1 MTDQSDENPPA
12 GASTEA
18 PGPAAPVRLL
28 LVDDSRTN
36 RMLALSI
43 LKKMGYRVDA
53 VDSGEAAVAAVG
65 QGDYRAVLMDVWMP
79 EMDGL
84 MATAAI
90 RALPAPA
97 CDIPII
103 AMTADSDDEDRRRC
117 LAAGMNDYL
126 SKPIDRKILAAVLA
140 RATGQSGDGSQTAQ
154 AASGA
159 ASLVRVGLIDEPV
172 FAQLRE
178 DTGPETMADLV
189 VAFMAETDER
199 VVRMTA
205 AAGSGDL
212 AAVYE
217 DAHALKATTG
227 QFGARRLNAVVAS
240 ILVAANNRNQD
251 TAERLLAGIGE
262 IAAETWRA
270 FADRGIRVPAR

>member
-1 MTDQSDENPPA
+1 MTDQSDENPQA
-12 GASTEA
+12 AAEA
-18 PGPAAPVRLL
+18 RGPAAPVRLL

-43 LKKMGYRVDA
+43 LQRMGYRVDA

-126 SKPIDRKILAAVLA
+126 SKPIDRKILAVVLA
-140 RATGQSGDGSQTAQ
+140 RATGQSDDGSQTAQ
-154 AASGA
+154 AAPGA

-199 VVRMTA
+199 VARMAA

-240 ILVAANNRNQD
+240 ILVAANDRNQG
-251 TAERLLAGIGE
+251 TTERLLAGIGE
-262 IAAETWRA
+262 VAAETWRA

>member
-1 MTDQSDENPPA
+1 MTDQSDENPQVDDA
-12 GASTEA
+12 AEA
-18 PGPAAPVRLL
+18 RGPAAPVRLL

-53 VDSGEAAVAAVG
+53 VDSGEAAVAAVS

-79 EMDGL
+79 DMDGL

-117 LAAGMNDYL
+117 IAAGMNDYL
-126 SKPIDRKILAAVLA
+126 SKPIDRKILAVVLA
-140 RATGQSGDGSQTAQ
+140 QATGQSDDGSQTAQ
-154 AASGA
+154 AAPGA

-205 AAGSGDL
+205 AAGTGDL

-251 TAERLLAGIGE
+251 TTERLLTGIDVV
-262 IAAETWRA
+262 AAETWQA

>member
-1 MTDQSDENPPA
+1 MTDQSDENPQA
-12 GASTEA
+12 AAEA
-18 PGPAAPVRLL
+18 TGPAAPVRLL

-53 VDSGEAAVAAVG
+53 VDSGEAAVAAVS

-126 SKPIDRKILAAVLA
+126 SKPIDRKILAVVLA
-140 RATGQSGDGSQTAQ
+140 QATGQSDDGSQTAQ
-154 AASGA
+154 AAPGA

-178 DTGPETMADLV
+178 DTGSETMADLV

-199 VVRMTA
+199 VARMTA
-205 AAGSGDL
+205 AAGTGDL

-251 TAERLLAGIGE
+251 TTERLLAGIDVV
-262 IAAETWRA
+262 AAETWQA

>member
-12 GASTEA
+12 ADAAEA

-79 EMDGL
+79 DMDGL

-205 AAGSGDL
+205 AAGTGDL

-251 TAERLLAGIGE
+251 TTERLLAGIGVV
-262 IAAETWRA
+262 AAETWRA